1 MCFKQLSEG
10 KSIDVAGKLR
20 LLGLLVVLGFFNG
33 KSRLSESAPT
43 EMDLIQL
50 FVLLSFWADLL
61 FGSFSFSLTIC

>member
-1 MCFKQLSEG
+1 MCFKQLSKG

-20 LLGLLVVLGFFNG
+20 LLGLLVVLVFFDG

-43 EMDLIQL
+43 EKDLIQL

>member
-1 MCFKQLSEG
+1 MCFKQLSKG

-33 KSRLSESAPT
+33 KSRLSESTPT

-61 FGSFSFSLTIC
+61 FGSFSFSLTIY